1 MYRLLKKSSWAG
13 WTPVIEDGEWFLFDS
28 EEEAR
33 NIVHELEN
41 DPDHAGEKYDYDYV
55 SEEKADENVRKA
67 AAIHFLGEW

>member
-1 MYRLLKKSSWAG
+1 MYRLLRKSAWG
-13 WTPVIEDGEWFLFDS
+13 WTPVSEDDEWFLFDS

-41 DPDHAGEKYDYDYV
+41 DPDHAGESYNYDYV
-55 SEEKADENVRKA
+55 SEEKADENARKA